1 MANELPFERSLLDL
15 ELKIRELKAFMA
27 EKGIDL
33 RDEIERL
40 EARAR
45 ALAEE
50 LYRNLGPWERVLV
63 ARHPERPTTLEIV
76 EHVFEDF
83 FELHG
88 ERLYGDDP
96 AVVGGIALF
105 EGLPVTVIGHQKGKT
120 TEEQIRRNFGM
131 PHPEGN
137 RKALRL
143 LRQAEKFGRPVIT
156 FVNTPGAYPGKGAE
170 ERGQG
175 LAIAE
180 NLWTMAGLRVPI
192 VTFVVGEGASGGALA
207 LAVADRMYMLEYAW
221 FTVISPEGAAA
232 LIWRDAKESPR
243 AAEALRLT
251 AQDLHELGVIDAIV
265 PEPLG
270 GAHKDPEAVYGE
282 IRRFLRLA
290 LDELLSLPPEDL
302 IERRYRRLRSVGRF
316 SSLFSSVDGDEAA
329 KEEDRHPDG
338 TRS

>member
-1 MANELPFERSLLDL
+1 MVAGELPFERPLLDL

-33 RDEIERL
+33 HDEIERL

-88 ERLYGDDP
+88 DRLYGDDP

-143 LRQAEKFGRPVIT
+143 MRQAEKFGRPVVT

-180 NLWTMAGLRVPI
+180 NLWAMAGLRVPV

-207 LAVADRMYMLEYAW
+207 LAVADRLYMLEYAW
-221 FTVISPEGAAA
+221 FTVIAPEGAAA
-232 LIWRDAKESPR
+232 LLWRDAKEAPR
-243 AAEALRLT
+243 AAAALKLT
-251 AQDLHELGVIDAIV
+251 ARDLQDLGVIDAVV

-270 GAHKDPEAVYGE
+270 GAHKDPAAVYGE

-290 LDELLSLPPEDL
+290 LEELLPLSPEEL
-302 IERRYRRLRSVGRF
+302 VERRYRRLRSVGRF
-316 SSLFSSVDGDEAA
+316 SSLLSSVDGGEEA
-329 KEEDRHPDG
+329 EEEG
-338 TRS
+338 EA